1 MCGHAGPPDIAW
13 ASAARERFMKPS
25 DDGIRIRPGRVRSR
39 GDTSSKRFVSQVLR
53 AAEKAGGV
61 ARRVASS
68 PRSSTFGRGRSASLR
83 AARELHARTRHVTVK
98 ARVVRHSTRA
108 APLATHVAYLQRD
121 GVTKDGAPGRVF
133 DAEHDEADGRAFAER
148 SADDRHHFR
157 FIVSPENAAEM
168 TNLQAFTRDL
178 MTTAEQDLDTR
189 LEWVAVEHHNTE
201 HPHVHV
207 LVRGRTDDGSDLVI
221 SRDYIREGMR
231 ARAQTL
237 VTIELGPR
245 TDLEIRRG
253 LEAQVDAD
261 RWTPLDRGL
270 ARDAADNDG
279 VVDLRPVAALR
290 PDSPHHARL
299 GRMQKLEQL
308 GLATPAG
315 PAQWTLSPDAETSL
329 RALGDRGDIIKR
341 LHKTMGARSPSDWV
355 IAGERAERPI
365 IGKLVARGLDDE
377 LKGTAYAIVDGVDGR
392 AHHLRLPDL
401 DATSDAAPG
410 AIVEMRRF
418 TDAGGRERLALAV
431 RSDLSVDAQA
441 TAQGATWLD
450 RRLIAREATALS
462 ASGFG
467 GEVRAA
473 VDRRTEY
480 LIGEG
485 LARRQGQRVLFARD
499 LLDTLRQRELM
510 AAGERLAAI
519 TGLPARTAKEV
530 EHVAGIY
537 RQRVTLGSGRF
548 AMIDDGLGFS
558 LVPWTPTLDRHLG
571 RQVTGMATASG
582 VDWSFGKKRGLGVG

>member
-1 MCGHAGPPDIAW
+1 
-13 ASAARERFMKPS
+13 MKPS
-25 DDGIRIRPGRVRSR
+25 DDGLRIRSGRVRSR

-53 AAEKAGGV
+53 VAEKAGGV

-68 PRSSTFGRGRSASLR
+68 SRSSTFGRGRSASLR
-83 AARELHARTRHVTVK
+83 ATRGLHARTRHVTVK
-98 ARVVRHSTRA
+98 ARIVRHSTRA
-108 APLATHVAYLQRD
+108 APLTTHVAYLQRD
-121 GVTKDGAPGRVF
+121 GVTKDGAAGRLF
-133 DAEHDEADGRAFAER
+133 DAEHDEADGRAFADR

-168 TNLQAFTRDL
+168 PNLQAFTRDL
-178 MTTAEQDLDTR
+178 MTTAEQDLGTR
-189 LEWVAVEHHNTE
+189 LEWVAVEHHNTK
-201 HPHVHV
+201 HPHVHL
-207 LVRGRTDDGSDLVI
+207 LVRGRTEDGSDLVI

-237 VTIELGPR
+237 VTMELGPR

-253 LEAQVDAD
+253 LEAQVDAE

-270 ARDAADNDG
+270 ARIAANNEG
-279 VVDLRPVAALR
+279 MVDLRPDAAIR
-290 PDSPHHARL
+290 PDTVHHARL
-299 GRMQKLEQL
+299 GRMQKLERL

-315 PAQWTLSPDAETSL
+315 PAQWTLSPETEQSL
-329 RALGDRGDIIKR
+329 RALGERGDIIRR
-341 LHKTMGARSPSDWV
+341 LHQTMGARSPSEWL
-355 IAGERAERPI
+355 IAGEGAEQPVV
-365 IGKLVARGLDDE
+365 GKLVARGLDDE

-392 AHHLRLPDL
+392 VHHLRLPDL

-410 AIVEMRRF
+410 AVVEMRRF
-418 TDAGGRERLALAV
+418 ADTGGRERVALAV
-431 RSDLSVDAQA
+431 RSDLSVEAQA

-450 RRLIAREATALS
+450 RRLIAQEAAALS
-462 ASGFG
+462 EAGFG

-473 VDRRTEY
+473 LDRRTEY
-480 LIGEG
+480 LIGER

-499 LLDTLRQRELM
+499 LLNTLRQRELI

-519 TGLPARTAKEV
+519 TGLPARIAVEG

-558 LVPWTPTLDRHLG
+558 LVAWTPTLERHLG
-571 RQVTGMATASG
+571 RQITGVAAASG
-582 VDWSFGKKRGLGVG
+582 VDWSFGHKRVLGIS